1 MNLSPHASRSNH
13 NRGAENEGQLRPLR
27 LWQIFPLVFI
37 CVYLTHMTLLR
48 LPYYWDEAGYY
59 IPAAYDFLRT
69 GSLIPYSTLTNAHPP
84 LPSIY
89 LALWWKASGFIP
101 FVTRVAMCIV
111 TSLALLAVYQLALQ
125 VTRRIAVAASVTLLT
140 LLYPIWF
147 AQSTLAHADMFAAA
161 ATLWA
166 LCFYLR
172 FPGSNDQSPVKNLW
186 LAAFFFSLA
195 VLSKETAI
203 ITPLAL
209 AVGEL
214 FYPHPVAFKPG
225 RRLLRA
231 SILLSPVL
239 PLAAWY
245 AYHRYRTGYVFGNPE
260 YLRYNATST
269 LSALR
274 IAVALGHR
282 IFHLT
287 AHMNLFVPVLCAAAA
302 WMLPPQDNSS
312 PVYCTSL
319 LRIWTVLVANAI
331 FFSVLGGAL
340 LTRYLLPLY
349 PLVLLLCVCA
359 WNRRVRGWSLLLA
372 LSAIAFVLGIF
383 INPPYRFSPEDNL
396 SYRDMIVL
404 QQQALSVIAKN
415 YPTATVLSAWP
426 ATDDL
431 SKPELGY
438 VKHSHLVVAINDFS
452 LNSIQRAGESNA
464 DFTVALVFSTKY
476 DPPHLPFSLGA
487 TNQALDARFFNGHQD
502 LPPETIAH
510 MLDGK
515 VVWQGSRNGEWAA
528 ILHFDRPQLA
538 SLQH

>member
-13 NRGAENEGQLRPLR
+13 NRGAENEVQLRPLR
-27 LWQIFPLVFI
+27 LWQIFPLIFI

-172 FPGSNDQSPVKNLW
+172 FSESNDESQIKNLW

-302 WMLPPQDNSS
+302 WMLPPRDNSS
-312 PVYCTSL
+312 PVYRTSL

-404 QQQALSVIAKN
+404 QQQALSLIAKN

-438 VKHSHLVVAINDFS
+438 VKHPHLVVAINDFS